1 MILPVMRRDQGRL
14 SRVRRRALSIGL
26 VASVL
31 TMPACSEPSAA
42 GPSSSRKDLSGAA
55 ATVPPA
61 TITTKEPAADLPS
74 QPATRELAFKELFPH
89 VRADIAARVVEFDAR
104 VSPMLVP
111 DPNAPMFFLEV
122 VCCTADTREHESL
135 LVADAKPSHIHAALL
150 AIGLTPGKPG
160 GWTLEGKSLV
170 PFAPTGDSLLVR
182 FCYTGGAAGEIV
194 VEPNAWI
201 KSAVTGLAP
210 TQAGGEITWVFAG
223 SRLVDR
229 PGGAGGGGGS
239 YDADGSGQVIG
250 LHTFGSELAAW
261 PTNMNPDASVES
273 PEWLAA
279 LERIP
284 KAGTPVR
291 VRIRPAAKP

>member
-1 MILPVMRRDQGRL
+1 LSVRL
-14 SRVRRRALSIGL
+14 
-26 VASVL
+26 
-31 TMPACSEPSAA
+31 
-42 GPSSSRKDLSGAA
+42 
-55 ATVPPA
+55 
-61 TITTKEPAADLPS
+61 
-74 QPATRELAFKELFPH
+74 
-89 VRADIAARVVEFDAR
+89 
-104 VSPMLVP
+104 
-111 DPNAPMFFLEV
+111 
-122 VCCTADTREHESL
+122 
-135 LVADAKPSHIHAALL
+135 
-150 AIGLTPGKPG
+150 
-160 GWTLEGKSLV
+160 
-170 PFAPTGDSLLVR
+170 
-182 FCYTGGAAGEIV
+182 CYTGDAGAEVV
-194 VEPNAWI
+194 VEPIAWI
-201 KSAVTGLAP
+201 TSAVTGLAP
-210 TQAGGEITWVFAG
+210 TQSGEITWVFAG